1 MIWQTFLMSL
11 REIRRNALR
20 SFLTM
25 LGVVIGVGAVITM
38 VTIGNGA
45 TAQVKSDV
53 ASLGE
58 NMLILNPGADRRGG
72 FHAASPPFDQD
83 DVIAIRREIRGIEA
97 LSGTAN
103 AAAMAVYGAE
113 NWSTSIIGAD
123 NEYLLIR
130 SYQLEAGRDFSS
142 EEVRSGAPVCILGQ
156 TVRKSLFKEIPA
168 LGERIRVGRVSC
180 QVIGVLVGKGTAAM
194 GPDQDDLIVMP
205 LRAVQRRI
213 RGDNNINSI
222 FIKVDANAT
231 IAGITYQIESLMRER
246 RRIGPGA
253 VSNFTVRDLQEI
265 AQTMSSI
272 TSALTG
278 LLGGIAAVSLLVGGI
293 GIMNI
298 MLVSVTERTREIGT
312 RLAIGALTYEVMWQ
326 FLVEA
331 VVLSTLGGVL
341 GIAFG
346 LALSLVG
353 TKLLSVP
360 FIISPGIIAAAFLF
374 SAFVGILFGFLPARK
389 AAKLNPIESL
399 RHE

>member
-1 MIWQTFLMSL
+1 MIWQTFLMAL

-25 LGVVIGVGAVITM
+25 LGVVIGVGAVIAM

-45 TAQVKSDV
+45 TAKVQSDV
-53 ASLGE
+53 ASLGQ

-72 FHAASPPFDQD
+72 FHASSPPFQID

-103 AAAMAVYGAE
+103 SSVMAVYGAE
-113 NWSTSIIGAD
+113 NWSTSVLGAD
-123 NEYLLIR
+123 NEYLSIR
-130 SYQLEAGRDFSS
+130 SYQFESGRGFSQ
-142 EEVRSGAPVCILGQ
+142 EEIKSGAPVCILGQ
-156 TVRKSLFKEIPA
+156 TVAKSLFKGHSA
-168 LGERIRVGRVSC
+168 LGERMRVGRVSC
-180 QVIGVLVGKGTAAM
+180 QVIAVLSAKGTAAM
-194 GPDQDDLIVMP
+194 GPDQDDLVVMP

-213 RGDNNINSI
+213 RGDNHVNSI
-222 FIKVDANAT
+222 FIKVDATAT
-231 IAGITYQIESLMRER
+231 MAQVTYQIESLMRER
-246 RRIGPGA
+246 RRIGPRA
-253 VSNFTVRDLQEI
+253 EANFTVRDLQEI
-265 AQTMSSI
+265 AQAMSSI

-346 LALSLVG
+346 LGLSLLG
-353 TKLLSVP
+353 TRLLSVP

-374 SAFVGILFGFLPARK
+374 SALVGILFGFLPARK